1 MNIAF
6 DATAI
11 LGPMSKNRGIGN
23 YALSQFTK
31 MIDRDKANTYFF
43 MNMIEKDFSLSD
55 YVSKEA
61 VFHEDFIDTGRNNVL
76 LRSEKYADIIGAVI
90 RRYIEENNIDI
101 FYITSPF
108 ESNYIPYKK
117 EWFGR
122 AKVVVTVY
130 DIIPYVMKENYLADK
145 TTYKWYMSCIDNLR
159 WADEIFVISES
170 VKTDMIE
177 HLGFKAENIHVIW
190 GAVDKQYEKLDISEE
205 DKSALLN
212 KFGITGEFIMCTG
225 GEDGRKNLD
234 GLIRSYSL
242 LPAELK
248 NKYQL
253 VVVCKLSENGMNKL
267 SDVAG
272 KSGVSE
278 NVIFTNF
285 VTAEE
290 LVKFYNLA
298 SLMAFPSKYEGFG
311 LPIVEAWACGT
322 AVLTSDNSSLCQ
334 IGGDAVMLV
343 DADSDKSIASG
354 MEKALQP
361 EMLSELAE
369 KGEKRLELYR
379 WDRVA
384 DIAIDFLNQIKAAPA
399 AESSTETRRE
409 KIAFF
414 TPLPPI
420 ESGIS
425 DYSEDIINALSEFL
439 DIDVFIDDGYSPSS
453 EFPESVNIY
462 CHSEYAK
469 RQPQYTDTVYQMG
482 NSEYHFY
489 MYPYVRKYSGTL
501 VLHDYNMHGAL
512 YHYAMNKNKGNY
524 RLYREC
530 LVEDFDEA
538 KVDSYIQTL
547 KNGSANP
554 AIYEMETNGIV
565 TNYASKLIV
574 HSCESKYK
582 LLARNIGRDVEVI
595 ASYAVIDELPDAE
608 QVKLRNGFDKDTV
621 VISAFGG
628 IHETKRAVPIL
639 KAFAKLKKE
648 IGNVHLLFAGKLADS
663 IRHEFEKIISANN
676 ISDSVTVTGY
686 IDLDKF
692 KEYIDMTD
700 ICLNLRYPS
709 NGETSGSLMRIL
721 AKGKCVVVN
730 EIGSF
735 AEIPDE
741 ICMKL
746 PPANV
751 TGESREA
758 DIIFSTMK
766 ELIENPDKRKGL
778 GQAARK
784 FAEENLD
791 INIVARHYYDYIMSG
806 RAETP
811 VTEELIRE
819 IRSDERFCRSDAAGI
834 AETLAYARR
843 KS

>member
-23 YALSQFTK
+23 YALSQFAK
-31 MIDRDKANTYFF
+31 MIDRDKNNTYYF
-43 MNMIEKDFSLSD
+43 MNMIEEGFTLAD
-55 YVSKEA
+55 YVSKNA
-61 VFHEDFIDTGRNNVL
+61 VFHEDFINTGKNNML
-76 LRSEKYADIIGAVI
+76 LRSDKYSDVVGAVI

-108 ESNYIPYKK
+108 ESNYIAYKK

-122 AKVVVTVY
+122 AKVVATVY

-177 HLGFKAENIHVIW
+177 HLGFNGGNIHVIW
-190 GAVDKQYEKLDISEE
+190 GAVDKQYEKLEISDA
-205 DKSALLN
+205 DKNALLK
-212 KFGITGEFIMCTG
+212 KFGISGEFIMCTG

-234 GLIRSYSL
+234 GLIRSYAL
-242 LPAELK
+242 LPTELK
-248 NKYQL
+248 NKYSL

-267 SDVAG
+267 SEVAK
-272 KSGVSE
+272 KSGVSK
-278 NVIFTNF
+278 NVVFTNF
-285 VTAEE
+285 VTSEE
-290 LVKFYNLA
+290 LVMFYNLA
-298 SLMAFPSKYEGFG
+298 ALMAFPSKYEGFG

-322 AVLTSDNSSLCQ
+322 PVLTSNNSSLCQ
-334 IGGDAVMLV
+334 IGGDAALLV
-343 DADSDKSIASG
+343 DADSDKSVAAG
-354 MEKALQP
+354 MEKALHP
-361 EMLSELAE
+361 EMLAELAE

-384 DIAIDFLNQIKAAPA
+384 DIAIDFLNEIPPAPI
-399 AESSTETRRE
+399 AEKNVKSCRE
-409 KIAFF
+409 HIAFF
-414 TPLPPI
+414 TPLPPV

-425 DYSEDIINALSEFL
+425 DYSEDIINALSSYL
-439 DIDVFIDDGYSPSS
+439 DIDVFIDDGYTPSTS
-453 EFPESVNIY
+453 FPESVNVY
-462 CHSEYAK
+462 NHKEYTK
-469 RQPQYTDTVYQMG
+469 KYSQYSDTVYQMG

-489 MYPYVRKYSGTL
+489 MYPYVQKYRGTL
-501 VLHDYNMHGAL
+501 VLHDYNMHGAV
-512 YHYAMNKNKGNY
+512 YHYAMNKNKGDY
-524 RLYREC
+524 QLYRKC
-530 LVEDFDEA
+530 LLEDFSVAE
-538 KVDSYIQTL
+538 VDNYIQAQ

-554 AIYEMETNGIV
+554 AIYDMETNGLV
-565 TNYASKLIV
+565 TNYAKKTIV
-574 HSCESKYK
+574 HSEEAKYK
-582 LLARNIGRDVEVI
+582 LLMNDIKRDVRVI
-595 ASYAVIDELPDAE
+595 ASYAIIDELPDAGQIKE
-608 QVKLRNGFDKDTV
+608 NNGFGRDTV

-628 IHETKRAVPIL
+628 IHDTKRAVPIL
-639 KAFAKLKKE
+639 KAFAKLKSE
-648 IGNVHLLFAGKLADS
+648 VENVHLLFAGKLADG
-663 IRHEFEKIISANN
+663 IKDNFERIIAENN

-741 ICMKL
+741 ICVKL

-751 TGESREA
+751 TGEMREIE
-758 DIIFSTMK
+758 IIFSTMK
-766 ELIENPDKRKGL
+766 ELVDNPEKRGSL
-778 GQAARK
+778 GKRARK

-791 INIVARHYYDYIMSG
+791 INIVAKHYYDYIVEET
-806 RAETP
+806 AETV
-811 VTEELIRE
+811 VTDELI
-819 IRSDERFCRSDAAGI
+819 AAIGND
-834 AETLAYARR
+834 
-843 KS
+843 KNF